1 MGDVWQGTKQV
12 VSNVVNWVSNKVN
25 QVANWASNTW
35 QGVQTWAGNTFG
47 GGNYN
52 PYNPSGGYGS
62 YPVLGGYQTSYGYV
76 SAAQQ
81 QAIQTAQRQQRITND
96 YSSVTGNKGLPKTK
110 EGLALFKN
118 WNNSLKETIR
128 KFCTTSDKVTLQK
141 SGVLALSPGT
151 TWKLPELKLPS
162 LPKGAKVAGKVL
174 GKVAGK
180 AFWIITVVDLSNKA
194 VNYIEHGDT
203 NDLVVGGDITPKD
216 VADAKVKNL
225 TDKYPQ
231 SEEQTKGPTTQH
243 EGKGNYD
250 DALKDFDDLKLR
262 DVKEIDTQYGKG
274 KVGTLED
281 GRNVVVRPGSSSK
294 NSDPTL
300 EIQGENK
307 SPDRTKIRYEKE

>member
-1 MGDVWQGTKQV
+1 M
-12 VSNVVNWVSNKVN
+12 
-25 QVANWASNTW
+25 
-35 QGVQTWAGNTFG
+35 
-47 GGNYN
+47 
-52 PYNPSGGYGS
+52 
-62 YPVLGGYQTSYGYV
+62 
-76 SAAQQ
+76 
-81 QAIQTAQRQQRITND
+81 
-96 YSSVTGNKGLPKTK
+96 
-110 EGLALFKN
+110 
-118 WNNSLKETIR
+118 
-128 KFCTTSDKVTLQK
+128 
-141 SGVLALSPGT
+141 SPGT

-180 AFWIITVVDLSNKA
+180 AFWIITVVDLTNKA